1 MKEIELWAA
10 RDTDGFLYL
19 YTNKPI
25 KKKNAWV
32 VQEYHIGCFL
42 RLAEG
47 SFTEIKWSDEEPT
60 KLKLVID
67 K

>member
-10 RDTDGFLYL
+10 RDTDGSLYL

-42 RLAEG
+42 RLDEE
-47 SFTEIKWSDEEPT
+47 SFAEIKWTDEEPT
-60 KLKLVID
+60 KVKLLID

>member
-10 RDTDGFLYL
+10 RDTDGSLYL

-25 KKKNAWV
+25 KKKSAWV
-32 VQEYHIGCFL
+32 VQEYNMGCFL
-42 RLAEG
+42 RLDDE
-47 SFTEIKWSDEEPT
+47 SFAEIKWSDDEPT
-60 KLKLVID
+60 KVKLVID